1 MILKLPNMLASILFV
16 FATVCTAVFGYNEVF
31 PDPQVT
37 KLHEEF
43 KVHEATP
50 AHGIEKIQTVQ
61 IEMQIVQGIILDDLG
76 EIEEDVKMMRNEQH
90 RFLTEISRRIQ

>member
-37 KLHEEF
+37 ELHEEF

-50 AHGIEKIQTVQ
+50 AHGIEKIQIVQ